1 MQLQVK
7 SLLSLSDL
15 YQFLVCCAS
24 ANLLHFLLMTHQKF
38 YLVSISVF
46 HRLFCNLTTTCSFRN
61 IFFHL
66 VKQTF
71 KTFTYFCCLHTA
83 VGFLHP
89 RLANSWPRFR
99 NLIRE
104 ATRGI
109 IQPVQELLFAPIT
122 DQRAD
127 KMSRIIMPKFNKV
140 KKLFSECPCFQEL
153 FILHSSYDVKINTE
167 KFKSVLTNLG
177 NVKNCSENCIL

>member
-1 MQLQVK
+1 MIFIK
-7 SLLSLSDL
+7 PKPRRYSM
-15 YQFLVCCAS
+15 
-24 ANLLHFLLMTHQKF
+24 MTHQKF

-46 HRLFCNLTTTCSFRN
+46 HRFCNLTTTCSFRN

-140 KKLFSECPCFQEL
+140 KKVVFRLSLFSR
-153 FILHSSYDVKINTE
+153 IVHSTRLLMALK
-167 KFKSVLTNLG
+167 
-177 NVKNCSENCIL
+177 

>member
-7 SLLSLSDL
+7 SLLSLSEL
-15 YQFLVCCAS
+15 YQFLVRCAS

-46 HRLFCNLTTTCSFRN
+46 HRFCNLTTTCSFRN

-89 RLANSWPRFR
+89 RLANSWPGFR

-127 KMSRIIMPKFNKV
+127 KLSGIIICENLTKSKRVSPTESVFKNSSSSELLLLWNK
-140 KKLFSECPCFQEL
+140 LL
-153 FILHSSYDVKINTE
+153 LH
-167 KFKSVLTNLG
+167 
-177 NVKNCSENCIL
+177 

>member
-46 HRLFCNLTTTCSFRN
+46 HRFCNLTTTCSFRN

-83 VGFLHP
+83 VGRFAFYAMIWGFFDLLKWP
-89 RLANSWPRFR
+89 LKVMLAPWTSSSEQIWIISFKWGTMSFSSSNGCKIVDDQSWSSKK
-99 NLIRE
+99 IMSWASKCWE
-104 ATRGI
+104 
-109 IQPVQELLFAPIT
+109 FAAL
-122 DQRAD
+122 R
-127 KMSRIIMPKFNKV
+127 
-140 KKLFSECPCFQEL
+140 
-153 FILHSSYDVKINTE
+153 
-167 KFKSVLTNLG
+167 
-177 NVKNCSENCIL
+177 

>member
-46 HRLFCNLTTTCSFRN
+46 HRFCNLTTTCSFRN

-140 KKLFSECPCFQEL
+140 KKVVFRLSLFSR
-153 FILHSSYDVKINTE
+153 IVHSTR
-167 KFKSVLTNLG
+167 LLMA
-177 NVKNCSENCIL
+177 LQ